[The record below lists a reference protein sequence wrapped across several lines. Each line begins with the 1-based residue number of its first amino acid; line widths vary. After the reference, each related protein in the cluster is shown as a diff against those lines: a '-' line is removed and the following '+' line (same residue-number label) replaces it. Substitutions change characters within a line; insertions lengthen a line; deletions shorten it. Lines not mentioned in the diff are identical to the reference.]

1 VEVAAMNEILAGAK
15 SIRSL
20 LEGVKYKIDY
30 YQREYK
36 WQTKQ
41 VVELVND
48 LTTRFLEDYQQGHE
62 RKQVANYG
70 RYFLGSV
77 IVSKKDG
84 TNYIVDGQQRL
95 TTITL
100 LLIYLRNLQ
109 EGRPDEIY
117 IDKLIYSE
125 KYGEKSFNLEVDER
139 YECMSAL
146 FEGRTIDIS
155 NQPDSVQNL
164 IARYEDIETAFPEEI
179 KGTALPYFV
188 DWLLENVYLVEICA
202 YSDDDAYTIFETMND
217 RGLSLS
223 PTDMMRGYILANID
237 DPNKRNQTLSQ
248 WKERTAQLRDYG
260 AEVEPDFFKAWFRS
274 QYAQKIRERK
284 RGAKAEDFD
293 RIGTEF
299 HRWLRDASTEIGLRS
314 SDDFL
319 RFIERN
325 FEFYSRQYLRL
336 MRASQ
341 KLEPKLE
348 HVFYNAQ
355 NGFTLQYM
363 LLLAPL
369 TPEDS
374 DDTATLKMSLVA
386 RFIDILI
393 TRRIYNY
400 RSIAYS
406 TMQYAMFLVMR
417 EIRGLEPDELAT
429 ALKDKLASETET
441 FRPEVRFALHQ
452 QNRRFVHNMLARI
465 TDFVERESGFPSR
478 YKEYI
483 ATGKNAY
490 EVEHIWADKPDR
502 YENEFP
508 DPHNFREAR
517 NRFGGLLLLPKSLN
531 ASYGADSYEE
541 KREHYITQNLLAQS
555 LHPLAYEKN
564 PGFKKFMD
572 KYQLP
577 FEPYDRFGR
586 TELEKRCELYR
597 RLAEL
602 IWNPETI
609 AVPAE

>member
-1 VEVAAMNEILAGAK
+1 
-15 SIRSL
+15 
-20 LEGVKYKIDY
+20 
-30 YQREYK
+30 
-36 WQTKQ
+36 
-41 VVELVND
+41 
-48 LTTRFLEDYQQGHE
+48 
-62 RKQVANYG
+62 
-70 RYFLGSV
+70 
-77 IVSKKDG
+77 
-84 TNYIVDGQQRL
+84 
-95 TTITL
+95 
-100 LLIYLRNLQ
+100 
-109 EGRPDEIY
+109 
-117 IDKLIYSE
+117 
-125 KYGEKSFNLEVDER
+125 
-139 YECMSAL
+139 
-146 FEGRTIDIS
+146 
-155 NQPDSVQNL
+155 
-164 IARYEDIETAFPEEI
+164 
-179 KGTALPYFV
+179 
-188 DWLLENVYLVEICA
+188 
-202 YSDDDAYTIFETMND
+202 
-217 RGLSLS
+217 
-223 PTDMMRGYILANID
+223 
-237 DPNKRNQTLSQ
+237 
-248 WKERTAQLRDYG
+248 
-260 AEVEPDFFKAWFRS
+260 
-274 QYAQKIRERK
+274 
-284 RGAKAEDFD
+284 
-293 RIGTEF
+293 
-299 HRWLRDASTEIGLRS
+299 
-314 SDDFL
+314 
-319 RFIERN
+319 
-325 FEFYSRQYLRL
+325 